1 MIWIK
6 PVDRFSFLCSIFFL
20 KKKEKKLK
28 KNRRNDSV
36 ARSRIISILNWTFR
50 FEGNEKVCDLC
61 QEKFHF
67 VTRLVAHLR
76 IVHGIHRPFKC
87 PTCEKTYPQQF
98 MLNAHVK
105 KSHTPK
111 TIPCNRCSFMGVN
124 ATDVERHTKR
134 HHRAVKFTCEI
145 CSENFVDKD
154 SLTTHTTM
162 HNFMQFQQCNACGTT
177 FNDVYRYDNVVF
189 FLINSFT
196 YTIVHVV

>member
-1 MIWIK
+1 MVI
-6 PVDRFSFLCSIFFL
+6 FLDEEI
-20 KKKEKKLK
+20 KEKYRCHVK
-28 KNRRNDSV
+28 RC
-36 ARSRIISILNWTFR
+36 R

-87 PTCEKTYPQQF
+87 VTCEKTYPQQF

-111 TIPCNRCSFMGVN
+111 TIPCTQCSFMGVN
-124 ATDVERHTKR
+124 ATDVERHSKR
-134 HHRAVKFTCEI
+134 HHREVKFTCEI

-154 SLTTHTTM
+154 SLMTHTAM
-162 HNFMQFQQCNACGTT
+162 HNFMQYQQCNACGST
-177 FNDVYRYDNVVF
+177 FNDVYRYDFIVS
-189 FLINSFT
+189 INKAVCVANLRFVANDLVI
-196 YTIVHVV
+196 YFYIL